1 MYSLIKEAQNGSRE
15 AMDSIIRDNGG
26 LVRSIVTRFLGR
38 GYDAEDLCQIGMI
51 GLVKAVRRFDTSYDV
66 KFSTYAVPLITGEIK
81 RFLRDDGLIKVSR
94 RYKEIA
100 LKARLETESYIKESG
115 REPTIGELADAL
127 EVDVY
132 TLTEA
137 MESVREC
144 ESIYRTVAEE
154 GRGEMYLID
163 KLSGEESLTVTDRIS
178 LNFAVAALDKHQRQI
193 IAYRYFMD
201 ETQTTV
207 AKRLGISQVQV
218 SRIEKKALCALREKL
233 KDCC

>member
-1 MYSLIKEAQNGSRE
+1 VYSLIQEAQEGNRD

-94 RYKEIA
+94 RYKEIS
-100 LKARLETESYIKESG
+100 LSARLETERYMKVNG
-115 REPTIGELADAL
+115 REPTVGELADIL
-127 EVDVY
+127 SIDVY

-137 MESVREC
+137 MESAREC
-144 ESIYRTVAEE
+144 ESIYRTVSEE

-163 KLSGEESLTVTDRIS
+163 KLSGDETLTVTDRIS
-178 LNFAVAALDKHQRQI
+178 LNFAVSALDKRQRQI

-218 SRIEKKALCALREKL
+218 SRIEKKALCALRDKL

>member
-1 MYSLIKEAQNGSRE
+1 MYSLIQKAQEGNRD
-15 AMDSIIRDNGG
+15 AMDNIIRDNGG

-94 RYKEIA
+94 RYKEIS
-100 LKARLETESYIKESG
+100 LSARLETERYMKVNG
-115 REPTIGELADAL
+115 REPTVGELADIL
-127 EVDVY
+127 SIDVY

-137 MESVREC
+137 MESAREC
-144 ESIYRTVAEE
+144 ESIYRTVSEE
-154 GRGEMYLID
+154 GRNEMYLID
-163 KLSGEESLTVTDRIS
+163 KLSREETLTVTDRIS
-178 LNFAVAALDKHQRQI
+178 LNFAVSTLDKRQRQI

-218 SRIEKKALCALREKL
+218 SRIEKKALCALRDKL

>member
-1 MYSLIKEAQNGSRE
+1 MYSLIQQAQNGNDG
-15 AMDSIIRDNGG
+15 AMEKIICENGG

-38 GYDAEDLCQIGMI
+38 GYDAEDLCQIGTI
-51 GLVKAVRRFDTSYDV
+51 GLIKAVRRFDANYEV

-94 RYKEIA
+94 RYKELA
-100 LKARLETESYIKESG
+100 LKARLETENFVKKNG
-115 REPTIGELADAL
+115 NEPTLTELAAILGTDI
-127 EVDVY
+127 Y

-137 MESVREC
+137 LESQREC
-144 ESIYRTVAEE
+144 DSIYRTVSEE
-154 GRGEMYLID
+154 GKGEMYLID
-163 KLSGEESLTVTDRIS
+163 KLASSEETPVTDRIS
-178 LNFAVAALDKHQRQI
+178 LNFAVSALDKRQRQI

-201 ETQTTV
+201 ETQTAV

-218 SRIEKKALCALREKL
+218 SRIEKKALCALRDKL

>member
-1 MYSLIKEAQNGSRE
+1 MYSLIQEAQEGNRD

-94 RYKEIA
+94 RYKEIS
-100 LKARLETESYIKESG
+100 LSARLETERYMKVNG
-115 REPTIGELADAL
+115 REPTVGELADIL
-127 EVDVY
+127 SIDVY

-137 MESVREC
+137 MESAREC
-144 ESIYRTVAEE
+144 ESIYRTVSEE

-163 KLSGEESLTVTDRIS
+163 KLSGEETLTVTDRIS
-178 LNFAVAALDKHQRQI
+178 LNFAVSALDKRQRQI

-218 SRIEKKALCALREKL
+218 SRIEKKALCALRDKL